1 MEMPGPDLE
10 SALHDSIEAVRGGE
24 SLEDVLRRYPDM
36 GPELEPL
43 LRLVVRVGSAPRPAL
58 SPAAFRAGEVRV
70 RRAAAAR
77 RRRRLFYRPGFAWLA
92 AAAALFMLVVLGVS
106 TTVAAAQSSPEG
118 PFYGLRVAAE
128 QIQRVI
134 GRAPTAS
141 ADSHLSTAEERL
153 DRLMAEAAATGRPP
167 AGPALSEV
175 DRAVE
180 TALTKVDELPPSE
193 AAARINRAIGIVAR
207 ERAAIR
213 AGSDDENS
221 SDQVERLNQREKE
234 LTEKLRS
241 LTGRN
246 GPRAVPPEGNPPA
259 DHRREAPK
267 ASPGPP
273 GQHGSPGRSR

>member
-1 MEMPGPDLE
+1 MPGPDLE

-24 SLEDVLRRYPDM
+24 SIEEVLRRYPDT
-36 GPELEPL
+36 GPELGPL
-43 LRLVVRVGSAPRPAL
+43 LRLVVLVGSAPRPAL

-92 AAAALFMLVVLGVS
+92 AAAALFMLVLLGVS
-106 TTVAAAQSSPEG
+106 TTVAAAQGSPGG

-180 TALTKVDELPPSE
+180 TALTKVDQLPPPE

-234 LTEKLRS
+234 LTDKLRS

-246 GPRAVPPEGNPPA
+246 GPRAVPPGGNPPA
-259 DHRREAPK
+259 DHGREAPK

-273 GQHGSPGRSR
+273 GQHGGPGRSR

>member
-24 SLEDVLRRYPDM
+24 SIEEVLRRYPDM